1 MKRYE
6 ALNPVQKMTCKELA
20 DAIAVATDNVQ
31 QYSKIRAASS
41 KVLEAAEKHFIAL
54 LEAQRERAK

>member
-20 DAIAVATDNVQ
+20 DAIEVATANIQ
-31 QYSKIRAASS
+31 RYSKLQQTSS
-41 KVLEAAEKHFIAL
+41 KITEAAEKHFIAL